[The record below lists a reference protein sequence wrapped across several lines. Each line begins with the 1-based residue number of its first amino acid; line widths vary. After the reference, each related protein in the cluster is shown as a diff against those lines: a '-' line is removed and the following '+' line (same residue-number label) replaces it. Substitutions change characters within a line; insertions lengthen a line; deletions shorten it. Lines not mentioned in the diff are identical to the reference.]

1 MAPDLL
7 PNETTLPNRSKD
19 VGGGYVLL
27 CARDRTSQRIDGAE
41 GEAIIDFYAKKEERD
56 PGNLQVSR
64 WARLRLPNGQIA
76 WSAWK
81 ESRMTEPRI
90 SRMVKLEVCSFQHV
104 T

>member
-7 PNETTLPNRSKD
+7 PNEMALPNRSKD

-27 CARDRTSQRIDGAE
+27 RARDRASRRIDGTE
-41 GEAIIDFYAKKEERD
+41 GEAIINFYAKKEGRD
-56 PGNLQVSR
+56 PGNLRVTR

-76 WSAWK
+76 RSAWK
-81 ESRMTEPRI
+81 ESRMAEPRI
-90 SRMVKLEVCSFQHV
+90 SRMVKLEVGSFRHI

>member
-27 CARDRTSQRIDGAE
+27 HARDRVSQRIDGAE
-41 GEAIIDFYAKKEERD
+41 GDAITRFYTRKEGRD
-56 PGNLQVSR
+56 PGNLRVSR

-76 WSAWK
+76 RSAWK
-81 ESRMTEPRI
+81 ESRMAEPRI
-90 SRMVKLEVCSFQHV
+90 SRMVKLEVRSFWHV